1 MIQRIQSL
9 FLLLTVAVTACLF
22 FMPVAYLTVP
32 HAATYEFYTTKV
44 IQAGT
49 PSLFIAWNWM
59 SFILNILITALG
71 FVTIFLYKK
80 RFLQLRLCIVNII
93 LMLGMVLLMWLQ
105 VRSMTQELE
114 AARQWGFSM
123 CFPLIGVILTWLALR
138 GIIKDIALLKSY
150 DRIR

>member
-9 FLLLTVAVTACLF
+9 FLLLTVAVMACLF

-32 HAATYEFYTTKV
+32 GAATYDFYTTKV
-44 IQAGT
+44 IQAGQ
-49 PSLFIAWNWM
+49 PSLLIAWNWM
-59 SFILNILITALG
+59 SLILNILITGVG

-93 LMLGMVLLMWLQ
+93 LMSGLLLLMWIQ
-105 VRSMTQELE
+105 ARTMTQELD
-114 AARQWGFSM
+114 ASRQWGFSM
-123 CFPLIGVILTWLALR
+123 CLPLIGVILTWLALR